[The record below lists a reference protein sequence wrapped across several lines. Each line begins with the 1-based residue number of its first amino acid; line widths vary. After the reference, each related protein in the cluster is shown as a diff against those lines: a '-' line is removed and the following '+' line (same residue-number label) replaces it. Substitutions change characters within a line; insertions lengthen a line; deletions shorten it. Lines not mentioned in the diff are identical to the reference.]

1 MQKCYRHTALKL
13 TWEAEQTNSR
23 CRKRATKELGERLP
37 SFFLFDEKN
46 IFSGIRGVG
55 AILLILNSF
64 FSALKPLLFL
74 CFLKMG

>member
-64 FSALKPLLFL
+64 LVRLSLF
-74 CFLKMG
+74 FFFAF